1 MMDLDAV
8 AYALRHGLNKL
19 NTHTHTHEPHNGH
32 WGRCRPS
39 SSFCAL
45 PTSPFSFVSWSAFG
59 RRHALALKGGREG
72 GREVS
77 WINDQPDDDGL
88 FIDRNVA
95 NGTYRNRAGFCVLSH
110 SYNNEGDKQ
119 NS

>member
-1 MMDLDAV
+1 MER
-8 AYALRHGLNKL
+8 LRATTRTGP
-19 NTHTHTHEPHNGH
+19 E
-32 WGRCRPS
+32 GRQG
-39 SSFCAL
+39 
-45 PTSPFSFVSWSAFG
+45 G
-59 RRHALALKGGREG
+59 RERELRERASEKGEGERVGGREG

>member
-1 MMDLDAV
+1 M
-8 AYALRHGLNKL
+8 
-19 NTHTHTHEPHNGH
+19 
-32 WGRCRPS
+32 
-39 SSFCAL
+39 
-45 PTSPFSFVSWSAFG
+45 
-59 RRHALALKGGREG
+59 GGREG